1 MRARGAFGAAALLV
15 SALFATPLLAKK
27 DGPDF
32 KVHQFPEYP
41 ENLNYFENSDVIIF
55 QHLGSNDVYRSP
67 DAGATWERVEAV
79 PEGKAYLLY
88 MHEYDSERAYILTQG
103 IQHYRTHD
111 RGKTWEMFQTD
122 AEVSM
127 FRADVLQFHAEIPDR
142 IIFNGMDCQG
152 IFCEEVA
159 MYTTDGFRTAAKF
172 LRGNTAGCWWAKSS
186 RQFSTTDESK
196 DKNRVLCIVRDSW
209 SPFKEDQRLVLSD
222 NFFDA
227 KDPSGKIQEQEP
239 NLDTDRPVQGIVNI
253 AIVKKF
259 LLVATTSLNTDE
271 MALFVTDDTLKWHRA
286 MFPTDHR
293 LDQNAYTVLESTD
306 YSIQID
312 VMNTRPSNPM
322 GVMLTS
328 NSNGTYFTRNIEHT
342 NRNKRGH
349 VDFEKVA
356 GIQGIFLLNEVENW
370 EDVEKHS
377 DAKKKI
383 VTKITFD
390 DGRTFED
397 VSADG
402 KSLHLHS
409 VTELRNVGRVFSS
422 PAPGLVMGNG
432 NTGDSLK
439 EFDHANLYIS
449 DDAGKTWIKGPEG
462 PHKYEFG
469 DQGSIL
475 VAVRDTKKPEV
486 SEIKYSLDHG
496 QNWLTAAL
504 PNDIKIK
511 PIILTTTQDS
521 TSLKFILVGE
531 AREGEV
537 RDPFFVIT
545 IDFDGLHEDT
555 CKKSDLEDWFARVDG
570 DGKPTCL
577 MGHTQKF
584 QRRKKNAECFMK
596 AEHKD
601 LVKETEDCEC
611 TDLDFECDY
620 NFVKADGKCV
630 TKVPIVPPEEACKDG
645 KPDDTFLGPSGYR
658 LIPGNT
664 CKRKSGPQKDDKV
677 ERKCSE
683 ATTPGAPASGEID
696 LKQHVFNGDWSELEK
711 HYLERGDS
719 SNADDETILVRLKRS
734 SRAGPI
740 SITQDH
746 GKTWDEIK
754 DLPADDIVWIIPHHY
769 FKDMVFFITKKEKV
783 HYTSDRGQ
791 TFRSFKA
798 PTPPYLDGGKSPLAF
813 HPDNKNML
821 IWIGEKC
828 EHNQCHLEASISQD
842 RGDHWKTMIFDAV
855 KCEFTGSHAYK
866 QYHNRDVDQILC
878 IERREDKKDEL
889 QLVVS
894 NDFFKDDKKVVVE
907 NTRDFATMAEFIVTA
922 RENKEKKTLEALTS
936 LDGIVYA
943 EAHYPYNFKV
953 SDQHAYTVLDS
964 STHAVNL
971 LVVTELDKSKAY
983 GSIMKSNSNGTSYV
997 LSIAGVNCNEDYYVD
1012 FEKMQGLEGVA
1023 LVNIVANR
1031 DVKSEP
1037 KVLQT
1042 KITHNDGAEW
1052 AYLPPPKV
1060 DLDGKSFCTSSRA
1073 AQNQGDE
1080 KCALHIHGYTERSD
1094 ARNLYSS
1101 KGAVGLMFGWG
1112 NVGSSLGSIKDA
1124 DTFMTRDAG
1133 ITWTQVQKGKWKWSL
1148 GDQGSI
1154 IVLVQTHEAK
1164 AKTNFVYYSID
1175 EGVKW
1180 EKKEFSEEEVEVTD
1194 ISTMRSGG
1202 SRNFLIYG
1210 KKGSEIFTVNLDF
1223 TGLSDRE
1230 CKFDENDGDKSDYYL
1245 WSPKHPL
1252 QQNDCLFGHQSQ
1264 YLRKKL
1270 DRKCYNSFKMDHLY
1284 NKQNCTCTRQDYE
1297 CDYNYELDNF
1307 GSCRLV
1313 EGLQPLSH
1321 EQWCKENP
1329 NAVEYWEPT
1338 GYRRVPLTTCQGG
1351 QEFDK
1356 LSVSH
1361 PCPNHEDEYERA
1373 HAGPSGFVLF
1383 LAITL
1388 PFAAAGAV
1396 GWWVW
1401 RNWSGTFGQIRLGE
1415 QPSAGGL
1422 GGLLDSDAP
1431 WVRIPVIAISAA
1443 VAVVGA
1449 IPLVVAAA
1457 WRAASGLFGGGGR
1470 GGWSRLGGG
1479 SRRFTTRDSFAR
1491 GRGDYA
1497 VVDDDEGELLGEDSD
1512 EEV

>member
-1 MRARGAFGAAALLV
+1 MRARGAFGAAALLLA

-27 DGPDF
+27 DGPEF

-41 ENLNYFENSDVIIF
+41 NNLNYFENSDVIIF
-55 QHLGSNDVYRSP
+55 QHMESNDVYRSP

-79 PEGKAYLLY
+79 PEGKAYYLY
-88 MHEYDSERAYILTQG
+88 MHQYDPERAYILTQG

-127 FRADVLQFHAEIPDR
+127 FRSDVLQFHAEIPDR

-159 MYTTDGFRTAAKF
+159 MYTTDGFSTAAKF

-186 RQFSTTDESK
+186 RLFSTTDESL

-222 NFFDA
+222 NYFDA
-227 KDPSGKIQEQEP
+227 KDSSGKIQEQEP
-239 NLDTDRPVQGIVNI
+239 NLDTDRPVQGVINI
-253 AIVKKF
+253 AVVKKF

-293 LDQNAYTVLESTD
+293 LDQEAYTVLESTD

-342 NRNKRGH
+342 NRNTRGL

-370 EDVEKHS
+370 EDVEKHG
-377 DAKKKI
+377 DTKKNR

-397 VSADG
+397 VTADG
-402 KSLHLHS
+402 KRIHLHS

-432 NTGDSLK
+432 NTGDYLGD
-439 EFDHANLYIS
+439 FDDANLYVS
-449 DDAGKTWIKGPEG
+449 DDAGKTWIKGLEG

-475 VAVRDTKKPEV
+475 VAVSDTKNHEV
-486 SEIKYSLDHG
+486 SEIKYSIDHG

-511 PIILTTTQDS
+511 PVILTTAQDA

-537 RDPFFVIT
+537 RDPFFVIA
-545 IDFDGLHEDT
+545 IDFDGLHENT
-555 CKKSDLEDWFARVDG
+555 CSKSDLEDWYARVDD

-577 MGHTQKF
+577 MGHKQKF

-696 LKQHVFNGDWSELEK
+696 LEQHVFKGDWSELEK

-719 SNADDETILVRLKRS
+719 SSADDETILVRLKRS

-754 DLPADDIVWIIPHHY
+754 DLPAEDIKWIIPHRY

-783 HYTSDRGQ
+783 HYTADRGQ

-798 PTPPYLDGGKSPLAF
+798 PTPPYFNGENSRSPLAF
-813 HPDNKNML
+813 HPDKKNLL
-821 IWIGEKC
+821 IWTGEKC
-828 EHNQCHLEASISQD
+828 EHGQCHLEASISED
-842 RGDHWKTMIFDAV
+842 RGDHWQTIIFDAV
-855 KCEFTGSHAYK
+855 KCEFTGSQAYK
-866 QYHNRDVDQILC
+866 RYHNRDVNQIVC
-878 IERREDKKDEL
+878 IERQEDKKDEL

-894 NDFFKDDKKVVVE
+894 NDFFKKDKQVAVQ
-907 NTRDFATMAEFIVTA
+907 NARDFATMAEFIVTA

-936 LDGIVYA
+936 LDGLVFA
-943 EAHYPYNFKV
+943 EAHYPYNFKS
-953 SDQHAYTVLDS
+953 SDQHAYTVLES

-971 LVVTELDKSKAY
+971 LVVTELDKEKAY

-997 LSIAGVNCNEDYYVD
+997 LSIAGVNCNEQYYVD

-1031 DVKSEP
+1031 DAKSGP

-1052 AYLPPPKV
+1052 AFLPPPKA
-1060 DLDGKSFCTSSRA
+1060 DLDGKPFCRSSKA
-1073 AQNQGDE
+1073 GQNQGDE
-1080 KCALHIHGYTERSD
+1080 NCALHIHGYTERTD
-1094 ARNLYSS
+1094 GRNMYSS

-1112 NVGSSLGSIKDA
+1112 NVGSSLGSLKDA

-1133 ITWTQVQKGKWKWSL
+1133 ITWTQVQKGRWKWSL

-1164 AKTNFVYYSID
+1164 PKTNFVYYSVD
-1175 EGVKW
+1175 EGANWV
-1180 EKKEFSEEEVEVTD
+1180 KKEFSEEEVEVAD

-1230 CKFDENDGDKSDYYL
+1230 CQFDESNPDKSDYYL

-1270 DRKCYNSFKMDHLY
+1270 DNKCYNRFKMEHLFA
-1284 NKQNCTCTRQDYE
+1284 KQNCTCTRQDYE
-1297 CDYNYELDNF
+1297 
-1307 GSCRLV
+1307 
-1313 EGLQPLSH
+1313 
-1321 EQWCKENP
+1321 W
-1329 NAVEYWEPT
+1329 
-1338 GYRRVPLTTCQGG
+1338 
-1351 QEFDK
+1351 
-1356 LSVSH
+1356 
-1361 PCPNHEDEYERA
+1361 
-1373 HAGPSGFVLF
+1373 
-1383 LAITL
+1383 
-1388 PFAAAGAV
+1388 
-1396 GWWVW
+1396 
-1401 RNWSGTFGQIRLGE
+1401 
-1415 QPSAGGL
+1415 
-1422 GGLLDSDAP
+1422 
-1431 WVRIPVIAISAA
+1431 
-1443 VAVVGA
+1443 
-1449 IPLVVAAA
+1449 
-1457 WRAASGLFGGGGR
+1457 
-1470 GGWSRLGGG
+1470 
-1479 SRRFTTRDSFAR
+1479 
-1491 GRGDYA
+1491 
-1497 VVDDDEGELLGEDSD
+1497 
-1512 EEV
+1512 

>member
-1 MRARGAFGAAALLV
+1 MRVRGAFGAAALLA
-15 SALFATPLLAKK
+15 SALFATPLFAKK
-27 DGPDF
+27 DSPDF
-32 KVHQFPEYP
+32 KVHQFPEFP
-41 ENLNYFENSDVIIF
+41 EALSYFENSDVIIF
-55 QHLGSNDVYRSP
+55 QHFGSNDVYRSP
-67 DAGATWERVEAV
+67 DAGATWERVDAV
-79 PEGKAYLLY
+79 PEGKAYMLY
-88 MHEYDSERAYILTQG
+88 LHEYDPERAYILTQG

-127 FRADVLQFHAEIPDR
+127 FRSDVMQFHADDADR

-186 RQFSTTDESK
+186 RIFSTSDETL
-196 DKNRVLCIVRDSW
+196 DKKRILCIVRDSW

-222 NFFDA
+222 DFFEA
-227 KDPSGKIQEQEP
+227 KDKGGKIQETEP
-239 NLDTDRPVQGIVNI
+239 NLDTDKPVQGVINI

-259 LLVATTSLNTDE
+259 MLVATTSLNTDE

-293 LDQNAYTVLESTD
+293 LEQNAYTVLESTD

-312 VMNTRPSNPM
+312 VMNTRPGNPM

-342 NRNKRGH
+342 NRNQHGH

-370 EDVEKHS
+370 KDVEKHS
-377 DAKKKI
+377 SAQKKK

-397 VSADG
+397 VMADG

-432 NTGDSLK
+432 NTGDRLKDFDDASL
-439 EFDHANLYIS
+439 FIS

-475 VAVRDTKKPEV
+475 VAVHDSTKPDI

-496 QNWLTAAL
+496 QNWRTAEF

-511 PIILTTTQDS
+511 PLILTTTQDA

-531 AREGEV
+531 ARAGEV
-537 RDPFFVIT
+537 RDPFFVIS
-545 IDFDGLHEDT
+545 IDFDGLNEDT
-555 CKKSDLEDWFARVDG
+555 CKKSDLEDWYARADKDG
-570 DGKPTCL
+570 NPTCL
-577 MGHTQKF
+577 MGHKQKF

-611 TDLDFECDY
+611 TVLDFECDY
-620 NFVKADGKCV
+620 NFVRKDGECV
-630 TKVPIVPPEEACKDG
+630 PTVPIVPPEGACKS
-645 KPDDTFLGPSGYR
+645 KDDTFQGPSGWR
-658 LIPGNT
+658 MIPGNT
-664 CKRKSGPQKDDKV
+664 CIRKKEGEKDDKI
-677 ERKCSE
+677 ERKCSD
-683 ATTPGAPASGEID
+683 AAIPGSPPASGEID
-696 LKQHVFNGDWSELEK
+696 LKQHVFKGDWAGLEK
-711 HYLERGDS
+711 HYLERGDTS
-719 SNADDETILVRLKRS
+719 KADDETILVRLKTS
-734 SRAGPI
+734 SKAGPI
-740 SITQDH
+740 SLTQDH
-746 GKTWDEIK
+746 GKTWEEV
-754 DLPADDIVWIIPHHY
+754 DLPAKDIVWILPHHY
-769 FKDMVFFITKKEKV
+769 FKDMVYFITKNEKV
-783 HYTSDRGQ
+783 HYTPDRGQ

-798 PTPPYLDGGKSPLAF
+798 PTPPYLDGGRSPLAF
-813 HPDNKNML
+813 HPDNKNWL
-821 IWIGEKC
+821 IWVGEKC
-828 EHNQCHLEASISQD
+828 EHKQCHLEASYSDD
-842 RGDHWKTMIFDAV
+842 RGDHWETMIFDAV
-855 KCEFTGSHAYK
+855 KCEFTGSQAYK
-866 QYHNRDVDQILC
+866 QYPDRSVDQVLC
-878 IERREDKKDEL
+878 IEKKESDRNEQ
-889 QLVVS
+889 QLVS
-894 NDFFKDDKKVVVE
+894 SSDFFKHDKKVVVE
-907 NTRDFATMAEFIVTA
+907 DAKDFATMAEFIVTA
-922 RENKEKKTLEALTS
+922 RENKEQKTLEALSS
-936 LDGIVYA
+936 LNGVNFA
-943 EAHYPYNFKV
+943 EAHYPYNMKV
-953 SDQHAYTVLDS
+953 TDRHAYTVLES
-964 STHAVNL
+964 STHAVYL

-997 LSIAGVNCNEDYYVD
+997 LSIPGVNCNEDYYVD

-1031 DVKSEP
+1031 DSKDEH

-1052 AYLPPPKV
+1052 TYLPPPKA
-1060 DLDGKSFCTSSRA
+1060 DLDGKSFCTSSKA
-1073 AQNQGDE
+1073 SQNQGDE
-1080 KCALHIHGYTERSD
+1080 KCALHIHGYTERLD
-1094 ARNLYSS
+1094 ANNMYSS

-1112 NVGSSLGSIKDA
+1112 NVGSSLGPLKEA

-1133 ITWTQVQKGKWKWSL
+1133 ITWTQVQKGRWKWSL

-1164 AKTNFVYYSID
+1164 SKTNFVYFSVD
-1175 EGVKW
+1175 EGVTW
-1180 EKKEFSEEEVEVTD
+1180 QKKEFSDKEVEVAD

-1210 KKGSEIFTVNLDF
+1210 KQGGEIFTVNLDF

-1230 CKFDENDGDKSDYYL
+1230 CTFDAGDEAKSDYYL

-1252 QQNDCLFGHQSQ
+1252 QKNDCLFGHQSQ
-1264 YLRKKL
+1264 YLRKKQ
-1270 DRKCYNSFKMDHLY
+1270 DKKCHNPFRMEHLY
-1284 NKQNCTCTRQDYE
+1284 DKQNCSCTRQDYE
-1297 CDYNYELDNF
+1297 CDYNYELDAF
-1307 GSCRLV
+1307 GACHLV
-1313 EGLQPLSH
+1313 DGLKPLSR
-1321 EQWCKENP
+1321 EEWCKKHP
-1329 NAVEYWEPT
+1329 DATEYWEPT
-1338 GYRRVPLTTCQGG
+1338 GYRRLPLTTCQNG

-1356 LSVSH
+1356 LSVSS
-1361 PCPNHEDEYERA
+1361 PCPGKEEDYERR
-1373 HAGPSGFVLF
+1373 HRGPGGFVLF
-1383 LAITL
+1383 LAIVV
-1388 PFAAAGAV
+1388 PFAAAGAI
-1396 GWWVW
+1396 GWYVW
-1401 RNWSGTFGQIRLGE
+1401 RNWTGTFGQIRLGE
-1415 QPSAGGL
+1415 QPSSGV
-1422 GGLLDSDAP
+1422 GGLLDSDKP
-1431 WVRIPVIAISAA
+1431 WVRYPVIAISALVA
-1443 VAVVGA
+1443 VAGA
-1449 IPLVVAAA
+1449 IPLVVAAV
-1457 WRAASGLFGGGGR
+1457 WRTASGAFGGTGSR
-1470 GGWSRLGGG
+1470 GPWYSRLGGG